1 MPMSRANQ
9 LKGKASP
16 EFTFEN
22 HKGGTTKLSDLKGHN
37 IYIDIWATSCA
48 LADKKYLICKK

>member
-1 MPMSRANQ
+1 MILNLKRYYCLIRKQQQIHSPSVCQCVRANQ

-22 HKGGTTKLSDLKGHN
+22 HKGGTTKLSDLKGQ
-37 IYIDIWATSCA
+37 
-48 LADKKYLICKK
+48 

>member
-1 MPMSRANQ
+1 MILNLKRYYCLIRKQQIHSPSVCQCVRANQ

-22 HKGGTTKLSDLKGHN
+22 HKAPLNYPT
-37 IYIDIWATSCA
+37 
-48 LADKKYLICKK
+48 